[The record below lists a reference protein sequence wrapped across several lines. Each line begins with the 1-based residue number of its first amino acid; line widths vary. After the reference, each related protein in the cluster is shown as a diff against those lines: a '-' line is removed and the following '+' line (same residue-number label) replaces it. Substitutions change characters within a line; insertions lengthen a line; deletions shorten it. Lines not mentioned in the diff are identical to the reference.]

1 MSAFPSAA
9 TTVPRNAAA
18 ILVALALTGAA
29 QVSVAGPTD
38 FDRAAA
44 FWRAGQYDKA
54 VALARPLAERNHAQ
68 SMMLM
73 CDAYVNGR
81 GIRRQPEQ
89 CPPLLEKVAALE
101 SDGTAKL
108 LLGHAYL
115 TASMGLPRDLA
126 KAQQYLDASAGQGN
140 RKAAM
145 LVQNELKQALSQ
157 PQLTGTSVTLSDPE
171 AEQEQP
177 AAGHTSGR
185 DNPFRVAGEH
195 FREGRVQEAIDVME
209 PVARG
214 GNVNAEVFLLRLR
227 VHQQSSPQAV
237 AQALDALK
245 RMAEQRNGYAA
256 HSLGRFLLER
266 DTPWL
271 SESVAKLDI
280 PGRSNQEALR
290 WLAAAAIAPHR
301 DAFEDL
307 AKLRPDLDLRVSPPL
322 ADKCRTEAT
331 RATERGQGNVAMFS
345 NAYVKCIERAQ
356 AGIKDK
362 VARIATGVATR
373 IERAELGALSTGQ
386 SYAGVAKTL
395 PSLLCRKT
403 EQGQSCE
410 WGANPVPERDCGPD
424 FVQAGRVNPKPVLTT
439 GMLGM
444 MEAFNNRME
453 AENLAREAQKAAYE
467 ACTRDF
473 TRTSHYYL
481 SRMTFANQSLARLN
495 IVADGDKVGRVEML
509 IAENP
514 EEVRR
519 ALTRQYG
526 TPKIEVER
534 KVRQESRVEL
544 LHGGPT
550 GLSPHPTHHTV
561 WYDVEYKYEHLY
573 WKSKGMTIHMADRF
587 LEMY

>member
-1 MSAFPSAA
+1 MSFRFGTFRGGHRGLAPA
-9 TTVPRNAAA
+9 
-18 ILVALALTGAA
+18 LVALVLATPASVSFAA
-29 QVSVAGPTD
+29 PAD

-44 FWRAGQYDKA
+44 FWRAGHYDKA
-54 VALARPLAERNHAQ
+54 VALARPLAERNHAP

-73 CDAYVNGR
+73 CDAYLNGR
-81 GIRRQPEQ
+81 GIRKQPER
-89 CPPLLEKVAALE
+89 CPPLLEKVAGVE
-101 SDGTAKL
+101 QDGAAKL
-108 LLGHAYL
+108 FLGYSYL
-115 TASMGLPRDLA
+115 KGEMGLPRDLE
-126 KAQQYLDASAGQGN
+126 KARRYLEASAAQGN
-140 RKAAM
+140 QKAEA
-145 LVQNELKQALSQ
+145 LVRNELQQALSQ
-157 PQLTGTSVTLSDPE
+157 PSV
-171 AEQEQP
+171 AAAP
-177 AAGHTSGR
+177 AAPPSPAPADASSPER
-185 DNPFRVAGEH
+185 ASPFRTANEL
-195 FREGRVQEAIDVME
+195 FREGRIQEAIDTIE
-209 PVARG
+209 PVARE
-214 GNVNAEVFLLRLR
+214 GNTNAQVLLERLR

-271 SESVAKLDI
+271 SESVATLDI
-280 PGRSNQEALR
+280 PGRSNQEALK

-301 DAFEDL
+301 DAFDDL
-307 AKLRPDLDLRVSPPL
+307 AKLRPDLDLRVLPPL
-322 ADKCRTEAT
+322 ADKCRAEAT
-331 RATERGQGNVAMFS
+331 RATERGQGNGAIFS
-345 NAYVKCIERAQ
+345 NAYEKCIERAK

-373 IERAELGALSTGQ
+373 IERAELGTLRTGQ
-386 SYAGVAKTL
+386 SYAGVAKKL

-481 SRMTFANQSLARLN
+481 SRMTFADQSLARLN
-495 IVADGDKVGRVEML
+495 IVADGDKIGRVEMV
-509 IAENP
+509 IADNP
-514 EEVRR
+514 DEVRR
-519 ALTRQYG
+519 ALTRQHG
-526 TPKIEVER
+526 TPKIEIER
-534 KVRQESRVEL
+534 KVRREPRVEL

-561 WYDVEYKYEHLY
+561 WYDVEYEYEHLY
-573 WKSKGMTIHMADRF
+573 WKSKGMTIHMADRY
-587 LEMY
+587 LELY